1 MGKNNNNAGMH
12 FVRHSDYGKYDDL
25 AYYDRNSTE
34 GIANRRY
41 EAIANLEAK
50 GEYLF
55 TRSVSFI
62 QILIE
67 DSEFDLSRTYKVL
80 IYDKEDEKKL
90 KAVSTIKKL
99 NILNDE
105 KEQEIRV
112 REHNT
117 QRIIY
122 ITSELYEEKK
132 HTINLQMVYK
142 LK

>member
-25 AYYDRNSTE
+25 ACYDKKSAE

-41 EAIANLEAK
+41 EALANLEEM
-50 GEYLF
+50 GEYSF
-55 TRSVSFI
+55 TKNVSLI
-62 QILIE
+62 QVSIE
-67 DSEFDLSRTYKVL
+67 DSEFDLSKFYKVL
-80 IYDKEDEKKL
+80 IYDKSYEKIL
-90 KAVSTIKKL
+90 KTVSTIKKL
-99 NILNDE
+99 YVPDNVNE
-105 KEQEIRV
+105 PEIRV
-112 REHNT
+112 REHDR

-132 HTINLQMVYK
+132 HIINSRIVYK

>member
-62 QILIE
+62 QILIRP
-67 DSEFDLSRTYKVL
+67 F
-80 IYDKEDEKKL
+80 KKRHFYLCCL
-90 KAVSTIKKL
+90 KNLPEQFMKKA
-99 NILNDE
+99 E
-105 KEQEIRV
+105 
-112 REHNT
+112 
-117 QRIIY
+117 
-122 ITSELYEEKK
+122 
-132 HTINLQMVYK
+132 
-142 LK
+142 